1 MDAARLRDA
10 LVGLGEDALDQ
21 LDFHLARPRY
31 RPQLT
36 MLAEESGAIVGCAL
50 AAHTRVRLGAA
61 TLDAGH
67 LDAILIAP
75 IHPHPQDVAQALIG
89 ALLASLYDQGLPL
102 MTLDGSPGLFAAL
115 GFAPYRL
122 ESRVRL
128 RRDAGSGMREAGNAA
143 PSSRILHSSALDD
156 LDDLAALY
164 DASYRSVPLS
174 EVRAMPDWQHWM
186 AGGETFVLKDTHGR
200 AVAYARMAAGSVKE
214 AAAADAG
221 AARTLLTELL
231 RHGAADELELLL
243 PPAHQVTQAALHLG
257 GTLTLSAPDPQGH
270 QPIALAGVVDL
281 AGALAALAPE
291 LTRRLAASRYAGWNG
306 AIRIE
311 LDASR
316 VTIVCG
322 GGRVSVTGSEHPADV
337 RLRRVTLPGLA
348 QLLLGYR
355 SAGDLRA
362 TGDLDC
368 DDQTLGLVDSIF
380 PV

>member
-1 MDAARLRDA
+1 
-10 LVGLGEDALDQ
+10 
-21 LDFHLARPRY
+21 
-31 RPQLT
+31 
-36 MLAEESGAIVGCAL
+36 
-50 AAHTRVRLGAA
+50 
-61 TLDAGH
+61 
-67 LDAILIAP
+67 
-75 IHPHPQDVAQALIG
+75 
-89 ALLASLYDQGLPL
+89 
-102 MTLDGSPGLFAAL
+102 
-115 GFAPYRL
+115 
-122 ESRVRL
+122 
-128 RRDAGSGMREAGNAA
+128 
-143 PSSRILHSSALDD
+143 
-156 LDDLAALY
+156 
-164 DASYRSVPLS
+164 
-174 EVRAMPDWQHWM
+174 
-186 AGGETFVLKDTHGR
+186 
-200 AVAYARMAAGSVKE
+200 
-214 AAAADAG
+214 
-221 AARTLLTELL
+221 
-231 RHGAADELELLL
+231 
-243 PPAHQVTQAALHLG
+243 
-257 GTLTLSAPDPQGH
+257 
-270 QPIALAGVVDL
+270 VDL